1 MASDRLTRQELS
13 WLLAQEA
20 RSAADLLRKGVSGL
34 TLTTSPQIGE
44 MSSSLDSTL
53 DVLDDTMRT
62 LTSLHAGPPASSRRG
77 RIDVAALLFELAPS
91 ASINLEPGSG
101 TEVFADEAELRRM
114 FQVLVSLGG
123 ATGATGPGMAPLT
136 VRRQGDDIRIA
147 VSLGPDSSGAARM
160 EQAWLHRMAVKFGGS
175 LHLEGGEL
183 ALALPAGADQ
193 ERREVHELRRE
204 LAAAQEQGE
213 AYARELA
220 SMFSKSDS
228 AAPPTLHTPVV
239 ADPSHAL
246 TNLCRAVGERLQP
259 ELHSIGKTLLSA
271 GEEGAAKRLQALQV
285 LTEELLHF
293 AHVAPAE
300 ASVPRDLSL
309 VARSA
314 LADLGARAERRGVEV
329 KLDAAGLV
337 AAVRPSAAEAL
348 LYLLLSQ
355 AIEASPRESL
365 VHLSLAVDGGAI
377 RLQVDDAGPA
387 IPASVRDALVS
398 LDTDSAAVGRPEA
411 TGLFLAATLAR
422 RWGAALSLSDAP
434 SGGARV
440 VVLLPAS

>member
-34 TLTTSPQIGE
+34 TLTTSPQISE
-44 MSSSLDSTL
+44 VSSTLDSTF

-62 LTSLHAGPPASSRRG
+62 LTSLHAGPPTSSRRG

-91 ASINLEPGSG
+91 ASISLEPGSG

-123 ATGATGPGMAPLT
+123 ATGATGPGVAPLT
-136 VRRQGDDIRIA
+136 VRRQGEDIRIA
-147 VSLGPDSSGAARM
+147 VALGPDSSGAARM
-160 EQAWLHRMAVKFGGS
+160 EQAWLHRMAVKLGGS

-193 ERREVHELRRE
+193 ERREVNELRRE

-228 AAPPTLHTPVV
+228 SAPPTIHAPTSV
-239 ADPSHAL
+239 DPSHAL
-246 TNLCRAVGERLQP
+246 SNLCRAVGERLQP
-259 ELHSIGKTLLSA
+259 ELHAINRALVSA
-271 GEEGAAKRLQALQV
+271 GEEGAAKRLQSLQV

-293 AHVAPAE
+293 AHVAPSE
-300 ASVPRDLSL
+300 SSVPRDLSL

-329 KLDAAGLV
+329 KLDVAGLV

-355 AIEASPRESL
+355 AIEASPRETTVL
-365 VHLSLAVDGGAI
+365 LSLSVEGESI

-398 LDTDSAAVGRPEA
+398 LDADSAAVGRPEA
-411 TGLFLAATLAR
+411 TGLFLAASLAS
-422 RWGAALSLSDAP
+422 RWGASLSLSDTP